1 MRKQLY
7 YLTLG
12 LLLFTHSEISAQQQ
26 RRNSSSTQWSHDP
39 ERQAFIAGIAPLSLF
54 TRTGRIH
61 LRGEYA
67 YRPNMS
73 VSVLLGVP
81 RKTDSPDWLVDALT
95 FKDEE
100 GKVNENSYKSF
111 VFNAGHRFYFWGKK
125 PAGGFYLEPYV
136 RYNQFKMTH
145 IQTNVNS
152 TGDTRI
158 TGTIG
163 GAGLGGAMGVQWR
176 IGKHASLDLT
186 MLGADIRFLGG
197 TLRYG
202 STDPNN
208 DLNELRQ
215 KVEDTINDI
224 PIIGGALATTLDDN
238 DVRVRIPVGPVPGV
252 RCNLTFAV
260 AF

>member
-1 MRKQLY
+1 MHKQFS
-7 YLTLG
+7 YLTLI
-12 LLLFTHSEISAQQQ
+12 LLLLTQAQTHAQHA
-26 RRNSSSTQWSHDP
+26 RRSNTSTGWSHNP

-81 RKTDSPDWLVDALT
+81 RKTESPDWLVDALT
-95 FKDEE
+95 FRNEE
-100 GKVNENSYKSF
+100 GRVNANSYRSF

-145 IQTNVNS
+145 IQTNTNS

-158 TGTIG
+158 TGTVG
-163 GAGLGGAMGVQWR
+163 GPGIGGAMGVQWR

-186 MLGADIRFLGG
+186 MLGADVRFLSGRL
-197 TLRYG
+197 TYS

-208 DLNELRQ
+208 DLNKFRKE
-215 KVEDTINDI
+215 VEDILNEIPVLGGSLQTI
-224 PIIGGALATTLDDN
+224 LDDQ
-238 DVRVRIPVGPVPGV
+238 DVRVRIPFGPVPGV